1 MLPRLALA
9 ALVLAMFGGWWT
21 TPPRLPEPGSAP
33 ELPAD
38 LDAWLEAREAAVDER
53 FGIVPG
59 TGKRI
64 LWSEATGR
72 KTDYAVVYL
81 HGFSAS
87 RVEMAPVPELV
98 ARALG
103 ANLFETRLSG
113 HGRQSERL
121 AGIRAEDWLED
132 GVEALAVGRALGEKV
147 VLIGTSTGATLALA
161 LAGHPLFD
169 GVDTLVLVSPN
180 LGLEDPAAD
189 WLTRPYGPLLARVM
203 IGEYREWQA
212 VNDAQETYWTT
223 RYPTAAVVEMM
234 RLLDVAEA
242 RVATARVPR
251 ALLVYSEK
259 DRVVSTAKYQA
270 GFEALPAGVKSRFE
284 VVETS
289 DPAFHV
295 LAGDVLS
302 PGSTQPVAARIA
314 DFVRDGRLTP
324 SQADARPA
332 RRAAP

>member
-9 ALVLAMFGGWWT
+9 ALALVLLGGWWT

-33 ELPAD
+33 DLPAD
-38 LDAWLEAREAAVDER
+38 LDAWLDVREAAVDER

-64 LWSEATGR
+64 LWSEAAGR

-98 ARALG
+98 AKAVG
-103 ANLFETRLSG
+103 ANLFETRLTG

-121 AGIRAEDWLED
+121 AGVHAEDWLED

-169 GVDTLVLVSPN
+169 AVDTLVLVSPN
-180 LGLEDPAAD
+180 LGVEDPAAD
-189 WLTRPYGPLLARVM
+189 WLTRPYGPLLARVL

-234 RLLDVAEA
+234 RLLEVAESKL
-242 RVATARVPR
+242 ATARVPR

-259 DRVVSTAKYQA
+259 DQVVSTAKYLA
-270 GFEALPAGVKSRFE
+270 GFEALPAAVKSRFE
-284 VVETS
+284 VVETT

-302 PGSTQPVAARIA
+302 PGSTQRVAERIA
-314 DFVRDGRLTP
+314 GFVREGRPTP